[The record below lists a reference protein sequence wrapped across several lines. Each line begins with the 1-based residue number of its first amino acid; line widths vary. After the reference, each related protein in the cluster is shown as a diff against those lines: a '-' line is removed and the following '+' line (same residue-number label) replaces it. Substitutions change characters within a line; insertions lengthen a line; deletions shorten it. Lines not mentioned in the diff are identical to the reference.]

1 MQQRNRTRR
10 TIHALAQ
17 ATAVLGIALAP
28 LAVQAQQNGD
38 NGNSGHFLP
47 GNLVVSR
54 SVYDNNPANVK
65 VGEILPPGCATT
77 QGGCGASTGAPNNG
91 LYPTVFNNDIYDGS
105 FGITSRIFLDQLT
118 PDGRLID
125 SLEVPNSLDRGINAK
140 SDQLVTSFSSKS
152 EIGLHLS
159 TDHRY
164 LTFMGYVAPVDALDV
179 SNSNTPLA
187 IDPTNPVG
195 EEFLRGV
202 AAVDRNGHF
211 SFTETNAYSGNNGRA
226 AILNNTDGE
235 PFFYTA
241 GNAGNGANPQP
252 NGIVL
257 GAGAQFVDLTNKP
270 EAQQDPGTPTPV
282 ASFNVTQLGQ
292 KADKIGK
299 DDNFRGMTVFNNVLY
314 YTKGSGS
321 NGVNTVY
328 FVDTTGKACPN
339 GVGLPAANAKLPTT
353 PLTYDPAS
361 LQTTGLPS
369 NMCIL
374 AGFPTALAKTAKVV
388 AFPFAL
394 WFANPTT
401 LYVADEGDGFA
412 SDSTLYTHAA
422 AQTTA
427 GLQKWVLNTTTNTWN
442 LAYTLTN
449 GLQLGAPYTVNGY
462 PTGINTATSLPW
474 APATDGLRN
483 IQGQVNRDGTVT
495 IWAITSTISG
505 GGDTGADPN
514 RLVVIND
521 SLANTNT
528 SVATKESFSVVRQ
541 AGFAEVLR
549 GVAFAPGT
557 SADDNQGQGR

>member
-1 MQQRNRTRR
+1 QF
-10 TIHALAQ
+10 I
-17 ATAVLGIALAP
+17 
-28 LAVQAQQNGD
+28 D
-38 NGNSGHFLP
+38 FSGKH
-47 GNLVVSR
+47 
-54 SVYDNNPANVK
+54 
-65 VGEILPPGCATT
+65 
-77 QGGCGASTGAPNNG
+77 
-91 LYPTVFNNDIYDGS
+91 
-105 FGITSRIFLDQLT
+105 
-118 PDGRLID
+118 
-125 SLEVPNSLDRGINAK
+125 
-140 SDQLVTSFSSKS
+140 
-152 EIGLHLS
+152 
-159 TDHRY
+159 
-164 LTFMGYVAPVDALDV
+164 
-179 SNSNTPLA
+179 
-187 IDPTNPVG
+187 
-195 EEFLRGV
+195 
-202 AAVDRNGHF
+202 
-211 SFTETNAYSGNNGRA
+211 
-226 AILNNTDGE
+226 
-235 PFFYTA
+235 
-241 GNAGNGANPQP
+241 
-252 NGIVL
+252 
-257 GAGAQFVDLTNKP
+257 
-270 EAQQDPGTPTPV
+270 EAQQDPGAPTPV
-282 ASFNVTQLGQ
+282 ASFSVTLLGA
-292 KADKIGK
+292 KPDKIGK
-299 DDNFRGMTVFNNVLY
+299 DDNFRGMTVFNNVLYYTKGSGSNGVNTVYFVDTTGKACPNGVGLPAANGQLPATPLAFDPAALQTTGLPSNMCILAGFPTALAKTANPVAFPFALWFANPTTLYVADEGDGFASDSTLYTHAAAQTTAGLQKWVFNNVLY